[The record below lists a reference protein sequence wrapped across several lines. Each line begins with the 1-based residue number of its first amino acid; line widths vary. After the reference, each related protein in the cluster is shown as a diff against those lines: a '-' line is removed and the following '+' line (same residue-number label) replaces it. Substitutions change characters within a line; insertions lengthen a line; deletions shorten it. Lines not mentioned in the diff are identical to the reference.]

1 MHVVFLEHYTK
12 LKLSHVQLPL
22 PLFCRL
28 DHKFKVHLSQA
39 HGERYARG
47 LHQISAWLVYGTF
60 LVMHIQGLAPRHI
73 GRTGGVNALL
83 ASSIHLLT
91 IKCIEKCI
99 GTQNMMK
106 KEVIILEGM
115 NV

>member
-73 GRTGGVNALL
+73 GRTGGVNAFL